1 MELSFFEFQCPT
13 RIVFEAGAAKETGRV
28 AGELGIRRP
37 LVVTDR
43 VLRQAGVAQRVLDH
57 VTPVAVFDDVPQDSD
72 VLCVNRGRQ
81 AGEGA
86 DGIIAVGGG
95 SVLDTAKGI
104 NLLLSLGGQIQ
115 DWQGAGN
122 IPAGKLKPMLLVPT
136 TAGTGSEVSPFAA
149 IKDHR
154 ARAKLLFCSWELA
167 ARAAILDPELT
178 VGMPTRVTAASGMDA
193 MTHAVEA
200 IFAVNSNPIVEAM
213 AGFAI
218 RTIRRW
224 LPAAVR
230 NGSDLQARS
239 QMLIAAT
246 IAGIAFSNSGVGIV
260 HACSHALGALLGVPH
275 GLGNSLMLPHG
286 VRYNLERV
294 PHKRAVLAA
303 ALGTEDVAGD
313 LHRLAAEAGLP
324 TRLRDAGV
332 KETDLAEL
340 ASYAVNDGS
349 MIYNPREASAE
360 DILKIYKGAW

>member
-13 RIVFEAGAAKETGRV
+13 RIIFEPGAVKETGRV
-28 AGELGIRRP
+28 ASELGIERP
-37 LVVTDR
+37 LVVTDK

-72 VLCVNRGRQ
+72 VACVGCGRD

-95 SVLDTAKGI
+95 SVLDTAKAI
-104 NLLLSLGGQIQ
+104 NLVLSLGGQIQ

-122 IPAGKLKPMLLVPT
+122 IPKGLKPMLFVPT

-149 IKDHR
+149 IKDHECR
-154 ARAKLLFCSWELA
+154 SKLLFCSWELA
-167 ARAAILDPELT
+167 SRAAILDPELT
-178 VGMPTRVTAASGMDA
+178 AGLPPKVTAASGMDA

-213 AGFAI
+213 ASFAI

-224 LPAAVR
+224 LPKAVQ
-230 NGSDLQARS
+230 NGSDLEARS
-239 QMLIAAT
+239 NMLIAAT

-260 HACSHALGALLGVPH
+260 HACSHAMGAILGVAH
-275 GLGNSLMLPHG
+275 GLANSLMLPHG

-303 ALGTEDVAGD
+303 ALGTEDVAGE
-313 LHRLAAEAGLP
+313 LELLAVEAHLP
-324 TRLRDAGV
+324 IRLRDAGV
-332 KETDLAEL
+332 KETDLPSLAE
-340 ASYAVNDGS
+340 YAVNDGS

-360 DILKIYKGAW
+360 DILQIYKGAW